1 MVSEINIV
9 AHSSERIESPE
20 FVRSSFIDSGVGL
33 LRIDK
38 KETER
43 NRDQEML
50 VSSLQPDLEFFH
62 QFFSWSYLSHFFF
75 LSCILTLP
83 HGLCDGPGRLC
94 FALEA
99 YPQITTKKAA

>member
-1 MVSEINIV
+1 MEILEIKNGLGSKWFLKLISEHTV
-9 AHSSERIESPE
+9 LRESESPE

-62 QFFSWSYLSHFFF
+62 QFFS
-75 LSCILTLP
+75 
-83 HGLCDGPGRLC
+83 
-94 FALEA
+94 
-99 YPQITTKKAA
+99 